1 MCFIADDVPKN
12 VVRMVSSVDRDQTAR
27 SSLIRVCPVCL
38 GTSVPLLE
46 LLWYRIHKSL
56 LKSLQLVNSDITIN
70 TELPPVTF
78 GFQEK
83 TFSRRYSAE
92 IAFSFWCNLH
102 VQGSCKLKIYIW
114 CVMGKGAL
122 RRGKIQLTLKFL
134 GSPVTKLS
142 KPLSCWDP
150 KLIKDKKR
158 KKYSKIIANLKQV
171 L

>member
-12 VVRMVSSVDRDQTAR
+12 VVRMVSSVDPDQTAPDQG
-27 SSLIRVCPVCL
+27 LPCL
-38 GTSVPLLE
+38 LGHSFPLLE

-70 TELPPVTF
+70 TELLPVTF

-102 VQGSCKLKIYIW
+102 VQGSCKLKIYIY
-114 CVMGKGAL
+114 CVLGKGAL
-122 RRGKIQLTLKFL
+122 RRGNIQPTWKFL
-134 GSPVTKLS
+134 RSPVTKLS
-142 KPLSCWDP
+142 KPLSCWDR

-158 KKYSKIIANLKQV
+158 KKIF
-171 L
+171 